1 MNRDLGKKDIP
12 VYLRFCFG
20 SVFVARHL
28 LKKSKALEKI
38 QKKVLGRII
47 TKVQAK
53 RKIEGLSAG
62 RVIEVDRIKNLSK
75 KDFVKNYIN
84 THTPV
89 IFDGAAAEWPC
100 TKKWTVDFLKENYS
114 NEKFP
119 LVTRIGLME
128 ENESH
133 ENVGTK
139 EFSELISIGDF
150 VKNLR
155 TSGEKY
161 MRFSPLMES
170 RPELI
175 DDLDQTWLT
184 KMRECFFGV
193 SYQTF
198 IGARGKTT
206 PLHGGE
212 STSFFTIVA
221 EGEKTWDLVSASY
234 SALLNPNPD
243 GYGYNFSDLD
253 LDNPDLEKHPGANL
267 IHRYRCVLK
276 KGDILYVPAWM
287 WHRVRNEAEC
297 WTVSYRFTNIR
308 SILQQHAF
316 VFIRI
321 FFTEPSVLKTIYY
334 SIFRV
339 DLPNRENKLLTP
351 RLFK

>member
-1 MNRDLGKKDIP
+1 MITRLQNNRKN
-12 VYLRFCFG
+12 
-20 SVFVARHL
+20 
-28 LKKSKALEKI
+28 
-38 QKKVLGRII
+38 
-47 TKVQAK
+47 
-53 RKIEGLSAG
+53 EGLTAG
-62 RVIEVDRIKNLSK
+62 RVISVDRIKDLSK
-75 KDFVKNYIN
+75 SEFIKKYIN

-100 TKKWTVDFLKENYS
+100 TKKWTVDFLNEKYS

-133 ENVGTK
+133 DQVETK
-139 EFSELISIGDF
+139 EFSELISIRDF

-161 MRFSPLMES
+161 LRFSPLMES
-170 RPELI
+170 KNELI
-175 DDLDQTWLT
+175 DDLDQAWL
-184 KMRECFFGV
+184 KRMRKCFFGV

-198 IGARGKTT
+198 IGAKGKTT

-234 SALLNPNPD
+234 TPFLNPNVD
-243 GYGYNFSDLD
+243 GFGYNFSDLN
-253 LDNPDLEKHPGANL
+253 LESPDLQKHPGANL

-276 KGDILYVPAWM
+276 KGDVLYVPAWM
-287 WHRVRNEAEC
+287 WHQVRNEAES
-297 WTVSYRFTNIR
+297 WTVSYRFTNIT
-308 SILQQHAF
+308 SIFQQITF